1 MAAMKSKAFSEM
13 FAGDFLQQSDP
24 LAFVTQIVDTMYD
37 AVVVHCKGTVVFV
50 NSGAV
55 NLLGVES
62 PQQLL
67 GHSVL
72 EFVHPSDHDKAKDRI
87 RELMLCKDARLGT
100 TLYRLLRADGKEIYA
115 EVQASRLDG
124 TSPQALL
131 VIHDVTAQHQYQKEL
146 DRLQTLIDQ
155 AVDAIYA
162 TDIQGKFVFVN
173 QTCERL
179 LKLPRSELIGRSF
192 VPFIAAEQ
200 LATVQETMQKK
211 LSGTA
216 TSSTY
221 DLDIIDC
228 EGGRHPM
235 ENCSSLVTDDDGKPI
250 AVQGILRDLSRRRE
264 SQKQI
269 RMFSQTMEHVDE
281 SIFITDLNGV
291 VCYANRDACDMFQ
304 LDISHILGESIKDLR
319 RFDDAQIQEIGT
331 LLEDGETWR
340 KVLELP
346 SPNGES
352 HWVSCMIC
360 PIPDDEGRTQYH
372 ACIDRDITEQ
382 QHQRAQLEHVQRLES
397 LGVLAGG
404 IAHDFNNILT
414 AIVGNTALAEA
425 KLQRDPLQV
434 RKHLARIQQSTERA
448 ALLCRQMLA
457 YSGKGKFV
465 INQVDL
471 SQEVRAMSSLLEV
484 SLHKQ
489 VSFTLELADD
499 LQLLEAD
506 ESQLQ
511 QLMMNLITNANEAI
525 EGAGNIVLRTGMIK
539 PTTAWLQHCVGV
551 DQAVASQTFV
561 FMQVEDDGCG
571 MDAKTRGKIFDPFFT
586 TKFTGRGLGM
596 SALLGIVRGHHG
608 YIHIDSTLGKGTI
621 FTVLFPPVA
630 IAREQAVAVVAEPD
644 AHYHAAQDATV
655 LVVDDE
661 SSVREATVAM
671 LEEDGYT
678 TFSAED
684 GEAGVAC
691 YCQHADAIDLV
702 MLDLTMPKM
711 GGKEALAALHQL
723 KPTLPVLIVS
733 GFTDDDIKAR
743 FVGGQVSGFLFK
755 PYSQQQL
762 RDAVANAL
770 LADA

>member
-1 MAAMKSKAFSEM
+1 MKSKAFSKM
-13 FAGDFLQQSDP
+13 FAGDFLQHSDP

-37 AVVVHCKGTVVFV
+37 AVVVHCEGTVVFV

-72 EFVHPSDHDKAKDRI
+72 EFVHPGDHDKAKARMH
-87 RELMLCKDARLGT
+87 ELMLCKDARLGT
-100 TLYRLLRADGKEIYA
+100 MPYRLLRGDGKEIYA

-124 TSPQALL
+124 TPSQSLL
-131 VIHDVTAQHQYQKEL
+131 VIHDITAQHQYQKEL
-146 DRLQTLIDQ
+146 DRLQMLIDQ

-162 TDIQGKFVFVN
+162 TDTEGRFLFVN
-173 QTCERL
+173 QTCEQL
-179 LKLPRSELIGRSF
+179 LKLARSELIGRSF

-200 LATVQETMQKK
+200 LATVQKTMQKK
-211 LSGTA
+211 LAGTA

-221 DLDIIDC
+221 ELDIIDC

-235 ENCSSLVTDDDGKPI
+235 ENSSSLVTDDDGKPI
-250 AVQGILRDLSRRRE
+250 AVQGVLRDLSRRRE
-264 SQKQI
+264 SQEQI
-269 RMFSQTMEHVDE
+269 HMFTQTMEHVEE
-281 SIFITDLNGV
+281 SIFITDLDGV

-304 LDISHILGESIKDLR
+304 LDIKQIIGKTIADLR
-319 RFDDAQIQEIGT
+319 SCDEAQLQEIRA
-331 LLEDGETWR
+331 LLEDGKTWR
-340 KVLELP
+340 KVLEVP
-346 SPNGES
+346 SLDGVS
-352 HWVSCMIC
+352 RWISCMIC

-372 ACIDRDITEQ
+372 ACIDRNITEQ
-382 QHQRAQLEHVQRLES
+382 QRQQSQLEHVQRLES

-414 AIVGNTALAEA
+414 AIVGNTALAET
-425 KLQRDPLQV
+425 KLQRNPLQV

-465 INQVDL
+465 IKQVDL
-471 SQEVRAMSSLLEV
+471 SREVREMSSLLEV

-489 VSFTLELADD
+489 VSFRLELADD

-511 QLMMNLITNANEAI
+511 QLMMNLITNANESI
-525 EGAGNIVLRTGMIK
+525 DGAGNIVLRTGMIK

-551 DQAVASQTFV
+551 EQAVPSQNFV

-571 MDAKTRGKIFDPFFT
+571 MDAETCAKIFDPFFT

-608 YIHIDSTLGKGTI
+608 YIHIDSSLGHGST
-621 FTVLFPPVA
+621 FTVLFPPVKVV
-630 IAREQAVAVVAEPD
+630 REEAVAAVAEPD
-644 AHYHAAQDATV
+644 AHYHAARAATV

-661 SSVREATVAM
+661 SSVCEATVAM
-671 LEEDGYT
+671 LEDDGYT
-678 TFSAED
+678 TLSAED

-691 YCQHADAIDLV
+691 YCQHADEIDLV

-711 GGKEALAALHQL
+711 GGKEALAQLHQL

-733 GFTDDDIKAR
+733 GFTEDDIKAR